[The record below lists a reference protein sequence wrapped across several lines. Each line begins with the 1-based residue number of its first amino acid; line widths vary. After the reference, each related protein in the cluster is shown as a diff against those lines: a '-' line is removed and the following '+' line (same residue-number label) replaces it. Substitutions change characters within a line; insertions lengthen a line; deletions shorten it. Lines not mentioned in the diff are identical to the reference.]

1 MNDYTA
7 ETGNSRN
14 LRRGAHQLLELY
26 RGHWGQLFWAAFWF
40 TVKHSPAWVTPIV
53 IANIINI
60 VTDPEH
66 HNLTQFWLNLIVGS
80 VFIAQNVLTAW
91 LHTRASS
98 GLTRGVEMELRGAM
112 VHKLQ
117 RLSIQYHTQA
127 QTGRL
132 LSKIM
137 RDVENVEQM
146 MQSCFSSIVP
156 LVTSVT
162 VAVVVTAL
170 NDPRVLWLYLF
181 AVPVAGITVGVF
193 RQPIR
198 KSNRRFRREMERT
211 QAAVSEMLEMV
222 PVTRAYGLSEEEAD
236 RMDALLGGVRDSGFR
251 LDTTNSLF
259 GATSWVVFQLFQ
271 MICLGFTGLLAWN
284 KVITAGEVVLYQNY
298 FGQIVTA
305 VSGVVNLFPA
315 LARGMESLNSINEI
329 MASGDEEQSG
339 TTPAPVPLRGA
350 VRFEHVAYR
359 YPDAECSVLTDFDLA
374 VPAGSSVAFVGPSGA
389 GKSTLLSL
397 LMGFC
402 RPDAGRILVDDI
414 DLRDMDLKSYRSQIA
429 VVPQN
434 TILFSG
440 TLRDNIAYAAPD
452 ATDEEIL
459 AVIDEIGLRDIKYE
473 TYFKLVLATGLR
485 RGEACG
491 LKWRD
496 INWSKRTIHVQ
507 RGVVKL
513 SHQESIT
520 KDPKTASG
528 DRMVYLSK
536 EMCQLLKAWRKE
548 CEWDRAQTANE
559 TVNEDDYLF
568 RQPNGKPMNPCTFT
582 YRFKLILKAN
592 NLPLDLNVHS
602 LRHTNASLLISQG
615 VDVRTVA
622 SLLGHAQASTT
633 LDIYAHAFD
642 KNKRKAQEKLGKA
655 IGL

>member
-1 MNDYTA
+1 MNDHTA
-7 ETGNSRN
+7 EVRSSRN

-162 VAVVVTAL
+162 VAVIVTAL

-198 KSNRRFRREMERT
+198 KSNRCFRREMERT

-402 RPDAGRILVDDI
+402 RPGAGRILVDDI
-414 DLRDMDLKSYRSQIA
+414 DLRDMDLKSYRRIRFCFRA
-429 VVPQN
+429 HCGITLP
-434 TILFSG
+434 TPHPTPRTKRFSRS
-440 TLRDNIAYAAPD
+440 LMKSAC
-452 ATDEEIL
+452 EIWL
-459 AVIDEIGLRDIKYE
+459 TAC
-473 TYFKLVLATGLR
+473 R
-485 RGEACG
+485 RAFT
-491 LKWRD
+491 
-496 INWSKRTIHVQ
+496 RT
-507 RGVVKL
+507 
-513 SHQESIT
+513 
-520 KDPKTASG
+520 
-528 DRMVYLSK
+528 
-536 EMCQLLKAWRKE
+536 
-548 CEWDRAQTANE
+548 
-559 TVNEDDYLF
+559 
-568 RQPNGKPMNPCTFT
+568 
-582 YRFKLILKAN
+582 
-592 NLPLDLNVHS
+592 
-602 LRHTNASLLISQG
+602 
-615 VDVRTVA
+615 
-622 SLLGHAQASTT
+622 
-633 LDIYAHAFD
+633 
-642 KNKRKAQEKLGKA
+642 
-655 IGL
+655 

>member
-1 MNDYTA
+1 MEGEGKRNRPSESEVNSIYRSYAD
-7 ETGNSRN
+7 TGGNVNEEIKLLNSISYVSARLARN
-14 LRRGAHQLLELY
+14 LSLL
-26 RGHWGQLFWAAFWF
+26 AASQSEKGGKDN
-40 TVKHSPAWVTPIV
+40 VK
-53 IANIINI
+53 
-60 VTDPEH
+60 
-66 HNLTQFWLNLIVGS
+66 
-80 VFIAQNVLTAW
+80 
-91 LHTRASS
+91 
-98 GLTRGVEMELRGAM
+98 
-112 VHKLQ
+112 
-117 RLSIQYHTQA
+117 
-127 QTGRL
+127 
-132 LSKIM
+132 
-137 RDVENVEQM
+137 NVEQM

-236 RMDALLGGVRDSGFR
+236 RMDALLGGVRDSGFW

-271 MICLGFTGLLAWN
+271 MIFLGFTGLLAWN

-329 MASGDEEQSG
+329 MASGDEEQSA

-414 DLRDMDLKSYRSQIA
+414 DDLRDMDLKSYRSQIA

-459 AVIDEIGLRDIKYE
+459 AVIDEIGLRDMVGRLPKGIYTNLAEHGGNFSGGQRQRIAIARALIRRPRLIIFDEATSALDSE
-473 TYFKLVLATGLR
+473 TERLVADATARLMGRCTTFLVAHR
-485 RGEACG
+485 
-491 LKWRD
+491 L
-496 INWSKRTIHVQ
+496 STI
-507 RGVVKL
+507 
-513 SHQESIT
+513 
-520 KDPKTASG
+520 
-528 DRMVYLSK
+528 
-536 EMCQLLKAWRKE
+536 
-548 CEWDRAQTANE
+548 QTADLIAVVE
-559 TVNEDDYLF
+559 HGRITEQGGYEELMTKK
-568 RQPNGKPMNPCTFT
+568 G
-582 YRFKLILKAN
+582 RFYDLKILQK
-592 NLPLDLNVHS
+592 
-602 LRHTNASLLISQG
+602 
-615 VDVRTVA
+615 
-622 SLLGHAQASTT
+622 
-633 LDIYAHAFD
+633 
-642 KNKRKAQEKLGKA
+642 
-655 IGL
+655 

>member
-259 GATSWVVFQLFQ
+259 GAT
-271 MICLGFTGLLAWN
+271 
-284 KVITAGEVVLYQNY
+284 
-298 FGQIVTA
+298 
-305 VSGVVNLFPA
+305 
-315 LARGMESLNSINEI
+315 
-329 MASGDEEQSG
+329 
-339 TTPAPVPLRGA
+339 PAPVPLRGA

-459 AVIDEIGLRDIKYE
+459 AVIDEIGLRDMVDRLPKGIYTNLVEHGGNFSGGQRQRIAIARALIRRPRLIIFDEATSALDSE
-473 TYFKLVLATGLR
+473 TERLVADATARLMGRCTTFLVAHR
-485 RGEACG
+485 
-491 LKWRD
+491 L
-496 INWSKRTIHVQ
+496 STI
-507 RGVVKL
+507 
-513 SHQESIT
+513 
-520 KDPKTASG
+520 
-528 DRMVYLSK
+528 
-536 EMCQLLKAWRKE
+536 
-548 CEWDRAQTANE
+548 QTADLIAVVE
-559 TVNEDDYLF
+559 HGRITEQGGYEELMTKK
-568 RQPNGKPMNPCTFT
+568 G
-582 YRFKLILKAN
+582 RFYDLKILQK
-592 NLPLDLNVHS
+592 
-602 LRHTNASLLISQG
+602 
-615 VDVRTVA
+615 
-622 SLLGHAQASTT
+622 
-633 LDIYAHAFD
+633 
-642 KNKRKAQEKLGKA
+642 
-655 IGL
+655 

>member
-359 YPDAECSVLTDFDLA
+359 YPDAECS
-374 VPAGSSVAFVGPSGA
+374 
-389 GKSTLLSL
+389 
-397 LMGFC
+397 
-402 RPDAGRILVDDI
+402 
-414 DLRDMDLKSYRSQIA
+414 
-429 VVPQN
+429 
-434 TILFSG
+434 
-440 TLRDNIAYAAPD
+440 
-452 ATDEEIL
+452 
-459 AVIDEIGLRDIKYE
+459 
-473 TYFKLVLATGLR
+473 R
-485 RGEACG
+485 RR
-491 LKWRD
+491 W
-496 INWSKRTIHVQ
+496 
-507 RGVVKL
+507 
-513 SHQESIT
+513 
-520 KDPKTASG
+520 
-528 DRMVYLSK
+528 
-536 EMCQLLKAWRKE
+536 
-548 CEWDRAQTANE
+548 
-559 TVNEDDYLF
+559 
-568 RQPNGKPMNPCTFT
+568 
-582 YRFKLILKAN
+582 
-592 NLPLDLNVHS
+592 
-602 LRHTNASLLISQG
+602 
-615 VDVRTVA
+615 
-622 SLLGHAQASTT
+622 
-633 LDIYAHAFD
+633 
-642 KNKRKAQEKLGKA
+642 
-655 IGL
+655 

>member
-1 MNDYTA
+1 MNDHTA
-7 ETGNSRN
+7 EVRSSRN

-414 DLRDMDLKSYRSQIA
+414 DLRDMVDRLPKGIYTNLVEHGGNFSGGQRQRIAIARALIRRPRLIIFDEATSALDSETERLVADATARLMGRCTTFLVAHRLSTIQTADLIA
-429 VVPQN
+429 VVEHGRITEQGGYEELM
-434 TILFSG
+434 TKKGRFYDLKILQ
-440 TLRDNIAYAAPD
+440 
-452 ATDEEIL
+452 
-459 AVIDEIGLRDIKYE
+459 K
-473 TYFKLVLATGLR
+473 
-485 RGEACG
+485 
-491 LKWRD
+491 
-496 INWSKRTIHVQ
+496 
-507 RGVVKL
+507 
-513 SHQESIT
+513 
-520 KDPKTASG
+520 
-528 DRMVYLSK
+528 
-536 EMCQLLKAWRKE
+536 
-548 CEWDRAQTANE
+548 
-559 TVNEDDYLF
+559 
-568 RQPNGKPMNPCTFT
+568 
-582 YRFKLILKAN
+582 
-592 NLPLDLNVHS
+592 
-602 LRHTNASLLISQG
+602 
-615 VDVRTVA
+615 
-622 SLLGHAQASTT
+622 
-633 LDIYAHAFD
+633 
-642 KNKRKAQEKLGKA
+642 
-655 IGL
+655 